1 MTLPTYLS
9 GERIQG
15 KTTDTLT
22 SITAAPLTGWKVV
35 ARAILTSNASVMDTG
50 TGNGTTSGCVVT
62 ENTMYAT
69 PREKYMVLV
78 RVLWTSDPV
87 QTKLQVRKTDGSI
100 DTGNNYANRYS
111 RDMQAQSANASDPLM
126 FKLSDGTDNSDE
138 FGVFHIS
145 NYVAGGSGYAEGHNK
160 LGFGTSMNAEVSSDG
175 ASNSPHIVYAI
186 GGYKEYNETI
196 KGIVVTNISGNDFKI
211 GSEIIVLGLDDD
223 EANSGDVFWDELD
236 VAKVTSGTAT
246 SLEVEFTA
254 KKYLWVESLIVPTGA
269 HVIDWTFSDAGGD
282 LTTGYCWRTSNGI
295 RGNSSSTQNTDDC
308 GVVHPNAS
316 GANLSFTNTYIS
328 NPNGYIKMGIAQ
340 TVGATAGTAIRPT
353 RQVLV
358 FSQSDTDQITK
369 IKINTTS
376 NAYGVGS
383 VLRVWGHD

>member
-1 MTLPTYLS
+1 MTLPEYLS
-9 GERIQG
+9 GGRIQG

-22 SITAAPLTGWKVV
+22 TITAAPLTSWKVV
-35 ARAILTSNASVMDTG
+35 ARAILTSDAAVIDTG

-62 ENTMYAT
+62 ENTMFTT
-69 PREKYMVLV
+69 PRDKYMVLV
-78 RVLWTSDPV
+78 RTINAADGAI
-87 QTKLQVRKTDGSI
+87 QTNLRVRDADGINTDN
-100 DTGNNYANRYS
+100 TYTQRYS
-111 RDMQAQSANASDPLM
+111 RDWATQYTTSTQNEM
-126 FKLSDGTDNSDE
+126 FHLSDGTDVSDE

-145 NYVAGGSGYAEGHNK
+145 NYVGGSGSGGHNK
-160 LGFGTSMNAEVSSDG
+160 LGHGMSMNAETSSDG
-175 ASNSPHIVYAI
+175 ASNSPHVVYAI
-186 GGYKEYNETI
+186 GGWKDTAATI
-196 KGIVVTNISGNDFKI
+196 KGIVISENDGNDLKT

-236 VAKVTSGTAT
+236 VAKVTTGTAT

-254 KKYLWVESLIVPTGA
+254 KKYLWVESIIVPTGA

-282 LTTGYCWRTSNGI
+282 LTTGYCWRTSDGL
-295 RGNSSSTQNTDDC
+295 RGTTSSTQNTDDC

-328 NPNGYIKMGIAQ
+328 NPTGYIKMGIAQ
-340 TVGATAGTAIRPT
+340 TVGATAGTAIRPK

-369 IKINTTS
+369 IKVNTTT